1 MKNRYLVLL
10 MFVLLPAWSM
20 RSPFEF
26 KVEKRSATNTMLETI
41 KLHYLNANDVAIM
54 LKSIKQFPWYG
65 KSVVYYDQRSDLLVL
80 QSSKLALDKMNHFVD
95 TIDKPIRQVLVRA
108 SIINVDTQYMRQLGL
123 SYTQSHSAVSGH
135 GIDKVL
141 IPIYKIAT
149 GSLLSAR
156 LDLLQRQG
164 HASLIADPILF
175 TLNHQQASI
184 ESGEEIPYQQ
194 ATRSGATSVAFKKAV
209 VSLKITPDILPGNKL
224 LLKIHVSQNGVSNMK
239 VNGEP
244 AIKTQQLSTQVLLKN
259 KQFVV
264 LGGIFSRFNSEHVSG
279 IPGLQRIPV
288 LGAMFR
294 THDRISRRKELLLVV
309 YPQIM
314 AAN

>member
-1 MKNRYLVLL
+1 MRNRCLIIFV
-10 MFVLLPAWSM
+10 FVLIPAWAM

-26 KVEKRSATNTMLETI
+26 KSEKKASINTSLATI
-41 KLHYLNANDVAIM
+41 KLHYLNAKDVAIL
-54 LKSIKQFPWYG
+54 LKSIKRFPWYG

-80 QSSKLALDKMNHFVD
+80 QSSKLALAKMNHFVHAV
-95 TIDKPIRQVLVRA
+95 DKPIRQVLVRA
-108 SIINVDTQYMRQLGL
+108 SIINVDEQYMRQLGL
-123 SYTQSHSAVSGH
+123 SYTQSQAAISGH
-135 GIDKVL
+135 SIDKML

-156 LDLLQRQG
+156 LSLLQRQG
-164 HASLIADPILF
+164 HATLIADPILF

-224 LLKIHVSQNGVSNMK
+224 LLKIQVSQDGVSNMK
-239 VNGEP
+239 VHGEP
-244 AIKTQQLSTQVLLKN
+244 AIKTQQLSTQVLLRN

-279 IPGLQRIPV
+279 IPGLKDIP
-288 LGAMFR
+288 LFGAMFR

-309 YPQIM
+309 YPKIVTT
-314 AAN
+314 A